1 MEPPGDM
8 MGYDRAITLFNP
20 DGRILQVEYAK
31 RTVSQGFAA
40 VGLVGK
46 NSIVFVADKK
56 LHDLEKLIVPESI
69 EKIFKIDEHIGA
81 AIAGM
86 IADGRTLI
94 EKAQVNAQQ
103 FRVTYNEEAD
113 LTLVVKGI
121 SAEMQSLTQYG
132 GARPYGVS
140 ILFGEV
146 KDSKPVLFMLDP
158 SGTFFQYRGA
168 AIGGNSDSINKFLEK
183 EYKPDMD
190 TENLLKLGIKAL
202 KLEEGKADSDKFEVA
217 VIDQDG
223 FRKLSKEEI
232 AKYV

>member
-103 FRVTYNEEAD
+103 CRVTYN
-113 LTLVVKGI
+113 
-121 SAEMQSLTQYG
+121 
-132 GARPYGVS
+132 
-140 ILFGEV
+140 
-146 KDSKPVLFMLDP
+146 
-158 SGTFFQYRGA
+158 
-168 AIGGNSDSINKFLEK
+168 
-183 EYKPDMD
+183 
-190 TENLLKLGIKAL
+190 
-202 KLEEGKADSDKFEVA
+202 
-217 VIDQDG
+217 
-223 FRKLSKEEI
+223 
-232 AKYV
+232 